1 MKKYLA
7 YLKDPEIRSILW
19 DIARTAGELII
30 EVRSMKGDSQSVLRA
45 GFVPYGGQ
53 KKDGS
58 HDHRY
63 NKGSDRTP
71 AQKEGDRRRSES

>member
-1 MKKYLA
+1 MGIFGTILKVGATVALGLA
-7 YLKDPEIRSILW
+7 ESTLLGA
-19 DIARTAGELII
+19 IANRFPKAGRQGLI
-30 EVRSMKGDSQSVLRA
+30 G
-45 GFVPYGGQ
+45 YGLQ

-71 AQKEGDRRRSES
+71 AQQAGDKK

>member
-1 MKKYLA
+1 MGIFGTI
-7 YLKDPEIRSILW
+7 LKVGVN
-19 DIARTAGELII
+19 IAVGFADSALLGAAANRLPKSGRQGLI
-30 EVRSMKGDSQSVLRA
+30 G
-45 GFVPYGGQ
+45 YGLQ

-71 AQKEGDRRRSES
+71 AQQAGDKK